1 MTSLSSEGKRLIY
14 SFEGLHKALSDGRY
28 AAYLCPA
35 GVPTIYCGLTKGVRI
50 GMVITTEEGE
60 RRFAD
65 EIKTFEDAV
74 SQMVTV
80 PLNQNE
86 ADALISFAYNC
97 GIAALKGST
106 LLKKLNKGDKKGAA
120 AEFAKWNKA
129 TVKGRKVALGGLT
142 SRRTRES
149 ALFQKPL
156 AAPAEPYMP
165 QTVEKSR
172 EPLGEKTAAT
182 VGTAAAVVV
191 QQAAS
196 IPTISDLDK
205 MVTTGQHVRSITEQ
219 AGDLGQWLYHSQV
232 APFAIAAILIGLFAI
247 WKSAGTGSSGR
258 AQSDSST

>member
-156 AAPAEPYMP
+156 AAPEEPYMP
-165 QTVEKSR
+165 QTVDAA
-172 EPLGEKTAAT
+172 KTEITKTHVAAAAATAT
-182 VGTAAAVVV
+182 VGAAQVMPSV
-191 QQAAS
+191 
-196 IPTISDLDK
+196 SDLDK
-205 MVTTGQHVRSITEQ
+205 IVSTGQRVKGLTEQ
-219 AGDLGQWLYHSQV
+219 AGDLGSWLWHTSIT
-232 APFAIAAILIGLFAI
+232 PFAILALLGGIYFI
-247 WKSAGTGSSGR
+247 WTVAGSGSSGR
-258 AQSDSST
+258 IGNDSGN

>member
-1 MTSLSSEGKRLIY
+1 MNISDEGVRLIK
-14 SFEGLHKALSDGRY
+14 SFEGYHKKLANGDCT
-28 AAYLCPA
+28 AYQTYL
-35 GVPTIYCGLTKGVRI
+35 GGGKYDIPTIGYGCTAGITM
-50 GMVITTEEGE
+50 GMIWTEAQATEALMKE
-60 RRFAD
+60 
-65 EIKTFEDAV
+65 V
-74 SQMVTV
+74 SKHESYVTQYVTV
-80 PLNQNE
+80 PMNQNE
-86 ADALISFAYNC
+86 FDALVSFSYNC
-97 GIAALKGST
+97 GPGN
-106 LLKKLNKGDKKGAA
+106 LKKLVARLNKGDRTAT
-120 AEFAKWNKA
+120 AKAFLLYVKA
-129 TVKGRKVALGGLT
+129 QGRTLPGLV